1 MFNIT
6 DLLKKEKTKE
16 ITRRIPKNESPVNRS
31 KWFCDVRFYMVI
43 IINCSTRLVFN
54 QIATYMPF
62 YMQMSTDIQKIYVA
76 LIPLVQFMSGFI
88 ISFVMELTAAKIGK
102 ELVFILG
109 ACLNITAGLVLGFV
123 KGASFSLLIP
133 MAILIGIGTST
144 TG

>member
-6 DLLKKEKTKE
+6 DLLKKENTIEMTKP
-16 ITRRIPKNESPVNRS
+16 TSDNQAPVNRS
-31 KWFCDVRFYMVI
+31 KWFCDLRFYMVI

-62 YMQMSTDIQKIYVA
+62 YMQMSTDIEKIFVA
-76 LIPLVQFMSGFI
+76 LIPLIQFISGFI

-109 ACLNITAGLVLGFV
+109 ACLNVTAGLVLGLV

-133 MAILIGIGTST
+133 MAIIIGIGTST